1 VYFSA
6 FKLTLF
12 SKLAL
17 ASQKFGI
24 YFGRI
29 SRYASA
35 HADFKLSSFCL
46 HHSSDGHSAQL
57 NIQGSIIMYET
68 YIRLKPNDLHTR
80 LLKRNLHPRVMQQI
94 KDEVAALKEAKRT
107 ERIARKKYKALWA
120 DFIKPLRYEINN
132 AKVGMRYGRE
142 QVPQN
147 GNTEGSPSER
157 ITAFAE
163 YIRVMEKLL
172 AMLDAPYKAL
182 DHTPIQ
188 IARDKG
194 LPNDGEHWTDW
205 IPSRVKDKVSA
216 LFAEVPVV
224 PKGKRKTPFQ
234 RTMLP
239 DQHEKAKTRL
249 LTKTRK
255 EMETLERQA
264 GIQPTTQRLEKLAQ
278 MKRAIKIIEALD
290 KNEAVPAT
298 WTKLHMSE

>member
-1 VYFSA
+1 
-6 FKLTLF
+6 
-12 SKLAL
+12 
-17 ASQKFGI
+17 
-24 YFGRI
+24 
-29 SRYASA
+29 
-35 HADFKLSSFCL
+35 
-46 HHSSDGHSAQL
+46 
-57 NIQGSIIMYET
+57 MYET
-68 YIRLKPNDLHTR
+68 YIKLTPNELHNRLTERKM
-80 LLKRNLHPRVMQQI
+80 HPAEIERI
-94 KDEVAALKEAKRT
+94 KNEVADLKETMRVSK
-107 ERIARKKYKALWA
+107 IARTQRKAEWDKVLA
-120 DFIKPLRYEINN
+120 PLRYEINN
-132 AKVGMRYGRE
+132 AKVGMRYGGE
-142 QVPQN
+142 KV
-147 GNTEGSPSER
+147 SPER
-157 ITAFAE
+157 ALAFSE

-205 IPSRVKDKVSA
+205 IPARVKDKVSV

-255 EMETLERQA
+255 EMETLERKIA
-264 GIQPTTQRLEKLAQ
+264 INASDDRTRKLTQI
-278 MKRAIKIIEALD
+278 KRAIKIIEALD

-298 WTKLHMSE
+298 WTKLNLGGN

>member
-1 VYFSA
+1 
-6 FKLTLF
+6 
-12 SKLAL
+12 
-17 ASQKFGI
+17 
-24 YFGRI
+24 
-29 SRYASA
+29 
-35 HADFKLSSFCL
+35 
-46 HHSSDGHSAQL
+46 
-57 NIQGSIIMYET
+57 MYET
-68 YIRLKPNDLHTR
+68 YIKLTPNELHNRLTERKM
-80 LLKRNLHPRVMQQI
+80 HPAEIERI
-94 KDEVAALKEAKRT
+94 KIEVAELKETLRVSRITRT
-107 ERIARKKYKALWA
+107 QRKAEWDKVLQ
-120 DFIKPLRYEINN
+120 PLRYEINN
-132 AKVGMRYGRE
+132 AKVGMRYGGE
-142 QVPQN
+142 QVPQQR
-147 GNTEGSPSER
+147 TL
-157 ITAFAE
+157 AFGE

-205 IPSRVKDKVSA
+205 IPARVKDKVSA

-249 LTKTRK
+249 LTKTKK

-290 KNEAVPAT
+290 KNEAVPAV
-298 WTKLHMSE
+298 WTKLNIQSE